1 MWRADDGSGV
11 AITVDPSATDADVTR
26 IFDLATAG
34 ATTQLTLEEPVL
46 NFANFIEEIAPETL
60 PAFTAETGIAVNYD
74 TYELNQVLESRLL
87 VGSTGLDL
95 VVPSNNYLERQIA
108 AGVYRKL
115 DKSQLPNL
123 KNVDPAIYRL
133 LERNDPRF
141 WRPMLYQLS

>member
-1 MWRADDGSGV
+1 MTNTPTEHDDENAWPRLRRRKVVQCGIAGIIFGLLT
-11 AITVDPSATDADVTR
+11 ACGQAPHEPATS
-26 IFDLATAG
+26 ATAG

-95 VVPSNNYLERQIA
+95 VVPSNNYLERQTA
-108 AGVYRKL
+108 
-115 DKSQLPNL
+115 
-123 KNVDPAIYRL
+123 
-133 LERNDPRF
+133 
-141 WRPMLYQLS
+141 LSSKVS

>member
-1 MWRADDGSGV
+1 MVLWGLAS
-11 AITVDPSATDADVTR
+11 ITLGLISACGQTSHDPATSATAD
-26 IFDLATAG
+26 

-95 VVPSNNYLERQIA
+95 VVPSNSFLER
-108 AGVYRKL
+108 
-115 DKSQLPNL
+115 
-123 KNVDPAIYRL
+123 
-133 LERNDPRF
+133 
-141 WRPMLYQLS
+141 